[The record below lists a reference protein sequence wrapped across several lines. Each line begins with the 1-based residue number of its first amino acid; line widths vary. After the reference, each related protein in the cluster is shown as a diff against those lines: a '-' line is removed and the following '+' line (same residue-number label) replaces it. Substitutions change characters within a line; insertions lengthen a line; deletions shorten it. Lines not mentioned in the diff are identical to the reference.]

1 MSIEQ
6 LDAIAETLSIVY
18 KKRGYILID
27 DVQSKLDEV
36 GASLVETTQLIRLL
50 EERGCKVSD
59 QGDDDDDLSF
69 YDGSYETI
77 PLRSVEIFTAF
88 YKKENKAGI
97 INLPY
102 HIEDYGEGLLF
113 YAYLR
118 LELGLS
124 KTASTQ
130 VITTL
135 QETYD
140 MYLSEGENKVIFDID
155 SAAYIQTVM
164 ETIHNRKIF
173 KKVRA
178 THKSALGTYQMFLI
192 QNKHRIIAA
201 CEAKLSSKV

>member
-1 MSIEQ
+1 MSNEQ
-6 LDAIAETLSIVY
+6 LDSIAETLSIVY

-50 EERGCKVSD
+50 EERGCKVSN
-59 QGDDDDDLSF
+59 QGDDGDDLSF
-69 YDGSYETI
+69 YDGSYESI
-77 PLRSVEIFTAF
+77 PPRSVVKFTAF
-88 YKKENKAGI
+88 YQKENKAGI
-97 INLPY
+97 PNLPY
-102 HIEDYGEGLLF
+102 HLENYGEGLLF

-135 QETYD
+135 QETYN
-140 MYLSEGENKVIFDID
+140 MFLPEGEDKVIFDID

-164 ETIHNRKIF
+164 DTIHNRKIY
-173 KKVRA
+173 KKIRA
-178 THKSALGTYQMFLI
+178 THKGALGTYQMFLI
-192 QNKHRIIAA
+192 QNKHRVIAA
-201 CEAKLSSKV
+201 CEAKLSGKV